1 MNKLRNPKFE
11 IRNSSE
17 AGITLL
23 LSIFLM
29 STISLIA
36 ITVTALAIQGIRN
49 SRAIALSEPAIGQAH
64 SGAEEGIWGIKRAS
78 TLATCGSPT
87 KNSDTPTG
95 NVYSA
100 RQYCQSSDAVSFNLS
115 GSSPVV
121 FYLYDTAAP
130 NGPPDSCTTAP
141 TSPPQAICRHLLDLS
156 GMDTQFGQLTADYV
170 NGLHPIH
177 VAVAKLN
184 GDPVGSADITT
195 ATPERSIPLILTTG
209 DGIDNRM
216 SVTMTCFI
224 CASGETTTVTVN
236 TDAGIPSVSKIE
248 STGCAQRGAGSANQ
262 CNAGEIYSRKIEVTV
277 PQ

>member
-64 SGAEEGIWGIKRAS
+64 SGAEEGIWGIKRAT
-78 TLATCGSPT
+78 TLAACGSPT
-87 KNSDTPTG
+87 KNSDSPTG

-130 NGPPDSCTTAP
+130 NGPPDSCTGNP
-141 TSPPQAICRHLLDLS
+141 SQPICAHLLDLS
-156 GMDTQFGQLTADYV
+156 GMDTQFGQLTADYIQGTHQV
-170 NGLHPIH
+170 HI
-177 VAVAKLN
+177 AVARLN
-184 GDPVGSADITT
+184 GTPIGSADITT
-195 ATPERSIPLILTTG
+195 ATPERQISNLDGATG
-209 DGIDNRM
+209 PGIDNRM
-216 SVTMTCFI
+216 SVTLTCFT
-224 CASGETTTVTVN
+224 CSSGETTTVTVN